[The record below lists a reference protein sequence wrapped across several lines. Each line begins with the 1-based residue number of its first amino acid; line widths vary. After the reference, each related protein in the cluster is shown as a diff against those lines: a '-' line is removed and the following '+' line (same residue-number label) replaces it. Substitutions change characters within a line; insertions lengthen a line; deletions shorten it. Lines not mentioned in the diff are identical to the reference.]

1 MDVQLKL
8 EKKKGRFFINKDDAQ
23 IAELDFI
30 LEANVMDAYHTG
42 VRKEFEGQGI
52 AGILFDEMI
61 KYARDNSYKVIPTC
75 PYILAKFRRHPD
87 DFAEIW
93 VKDEE

>member
-8 EKKKGRFFINKDDAQ
+8 EKKNGRFFIVKDDEQ
-23 IAELDFI
+23 IAELDFD
-30 LEANVMDAYHTG
+30 LEENIMDAYHTG

-52 AGILFDEMI
+52 AALLFDEMV
-61 KYARDNSYKVIPTC
+61 KFARDNGYKVIPTC

-87 DFAEIW
+87 SFQDIW
-93 VKDEE
+93 HIIED